1 MSSKPAASTTPRTRG
16 FAASG
21 AEAKTPRSAATR
33 RRLIKAARE
42 ELVAREGLL
51 EIDSVAARAGVSV
64 GAIYRH
70 FGSRAGLVAAVVDD
84 FYTRFRDEA
93 LEINPAPGARFAER
107 ERKRTELSV
116 AFHYGDPLARVILSS
131 LHLDPE
137 VAVSEAAHIDA
148 MVELVAK
155 VMALGVRRG
164 EIPKGRDPRFVGAMI
179 IGGMRHVLA
188 IALAEDP
195 PIPQRQTSRKLW
207 VLIAGIMG
215 VDPDE
220 AGH

>member
-1 MSSKPAASTTPRTRG
+1 V
-16 FAASG
+16 
-21 AEAKTPRSAATR
+21 
-33 RRLIKAARE
+33 AARA

-51 EIDSVAARAGVSV
+51 EIDSVAARAGLSV

-70 FGSRAGLVAAVVDD
+70 FGSRAGLVGAVVDD
-84 FYTRFRDEA
+84 FYMRYRSEA
-93 LEINPAPGARFAER
+93 LELNPAPRAGFAER

-116 AFHYGDPLARVILSS
+116 AFHYGDPLAHVMLSS

-137 VAVSEAAHIDA
+137 VAVNEAAHIDA
-148 MVELVAK
+148 MVELAAR

-164 EIPKGRDPRFVGAMI
+164 DIPKSRDPRFVGAMI
-179 IGGMRHVLA
+179 IGGMRQVLA
-188 IALAEDP
+188 VALARDP
-195 PIPQRQTSRKLW
+195 PIPQRDTSRELW

-220 AGH
+220 HTPADLTGPAA

>member
-1 MSSKPAASTTPRTRG
+1 MA
-16 FAASG
+16 
-21 AEAKTPRSAATR
+21 AKTPRSAATR
-33 RRLIKAARE
+33 RRLIVAARA

-51 EIDSVAARAGVSV
+51 EIDSVAARAGLSV

-70 FGSRAGLVAAVVDD
+70 FGSRAGLVGAVVDD
-84 FYTRFRDEA
+84 FYMRYRSEA
-93 LEINPAPGARFAER
+93 LELNPAPGARFAER

-116 AFHYGDPLARVILSS
+116 AFHYGDPLAHVILSS

-148 MVELVAK
+148 LVELAAR

-164 EIPKGRDPRFVGAMI
+164 EIPKSRDPRFVGAMI

-188 IALAEDP
+188 VALAQDP
-195 PIPQRQTSRKLW
+195 PIPQRDTSRKLW

-215 VDPDE
+215 VDPE
-220 AGH
+220 EHTPVPPH